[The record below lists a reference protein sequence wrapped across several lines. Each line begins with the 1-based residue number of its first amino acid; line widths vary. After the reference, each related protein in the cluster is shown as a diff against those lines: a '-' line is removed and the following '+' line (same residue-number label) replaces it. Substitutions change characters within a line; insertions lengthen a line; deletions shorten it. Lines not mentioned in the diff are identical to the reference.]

1 MKSNLTFLT
10 ITLLAAF
17 AVVGCHQASSSDAT
31 DSSVTNSNANYTNVM
46 SAIPTNLP
54 DMTTNTLTGTNA
66 SAR

>member
-1 MKSNLTFLT
+1 MKSNLTFLA
-10 ITLLAAF
+10 IAVLAAF
-17 AVVGCHQASSSDAT
+17 VVVGCHQASSSDAT
-31 DSSVTNSNANYTNVM
+31 DSSVTNLNANATNNL